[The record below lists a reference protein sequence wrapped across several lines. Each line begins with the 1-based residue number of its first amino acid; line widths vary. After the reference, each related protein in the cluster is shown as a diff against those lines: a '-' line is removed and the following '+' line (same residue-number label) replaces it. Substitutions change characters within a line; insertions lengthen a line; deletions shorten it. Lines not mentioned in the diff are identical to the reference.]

1 MHLPPLEQFLLIFQ
15 SVALVG
21 LCFRMWRAGLHRV
34 YVYFFSYL
42 VLAFLQSVPL
52 PALTY
57 GTVFYGYAWIA
68 TEGAIACFY
77 ALIVLECYASVF
89 RDLGGIASISRRYI
103 KITLGISIL
112 VALLLLGIERTP
124 KTVFQ
129 YFYTLD
135 RAVVSSLLVFVLL
148 MMVFL
153 VYYPIPLSRNVI
165 VYSVGYAVYFL
176 TKATALFVRNVNNQW
191 QPQISALLIAAST
204 VCLMFWFI
212 GLNRRGETKTVVI
225 GHKWRP
231 DDEARLISQLKT
243 INASLS
249 RAARK

>member
-1 MHLPPLEQFLLIFQ
+1 MHLPPLEQVLLIFQ

-57 GTVFYGYAWIA
+57 GTVLYGYAWIA
-68 TEGAIACFY
+68 TEAAIACFY
-77 ALIVLECYASVF
+77 AFIVLECYTSVL

-103 KITLGISIL
+103 KITLGIAIM
-112 VALLLLGIERTP
+112 VALLLLGLERTP
-124 KTVFQ
+124 KTLFQ
-129 YFYTLD
+129 YFYVLD

-148 MMVFL
+148 ITVFL

-165 VYSVGYAVYFL
+165 IYSIGYAVYFL
-176 TKATALFVRNVNNQW
+176 TKAAALFVRNVNNQL
-191 QPQISALLIAAST
+191 QPQISALLIGTST
-204 VCLMFWFI
+204 FCLMFWFI
-212 GLNRRGETKTVVI
+212 GLNRRGETRTMVI

-231 DDEARLISQLKT
+231 GDEARLISQLKT
-243 INASLS
+243 INASLG